1 MSSPRCV
8 SRGSDGARD
17 RFRTGHGGPHG
28 GHAGVAGLRARVP
41 PVVRL
46 ARCRRALLRARS
58 PLQPAAGGPRAEPG
72 GPAGG
77 DRARGKL
84 PPAATIRVTFQ
95 ESLRLTANPVPPH
108 PPYYTTALT

>member
-1 MSSPRCV
+1 MSSPRCF

-41 PVVRL
+41 AVVRL
-46 ARCRRALLRARS
+46 AGRRRALLRARS
-58 PLQPAAGGPRAEPG
+58 ALEPAAGGPRVESG
-72 GPAGG
+72 RPARG

-84 PPAATIRVTFQ
+84 ASAATIRITFQ
-95 ESLRLTANPVPPH
+95 ESLRLTANLAL
-108 PPYYTTALT
+108 PY